1 MRNIF
6 FVMGLLLLPLW
17 SQADTPQRITGIVL
31 DAVKKTPVSNAL
43 VYIEQSGESSETDE
57 NGIFSITIDNTA
69 PVVVEIVRLGYQPAW
84 QTIDVRS
91 HTASQLK
98 IFLQESPVN
107 VEEIVVVETATPF
120 TLQNNVLAK
129 EINENTPKDV
139 GLFLKTQPGFAAIRR
154 GGYAIDPVMRGFKY
168 EQLNIQYDGGIKVT
182 HACPNRM
189 DPVSSHIRAQDI
201 EKIEII
207 KGPYSVRYGQTM
219 GGIINLIQK
228 RPKGSNTF
236 TTRTEAELGYDSNG
250 DSRMARAMLT
260 FSNAHYDLFLSG
272 GTQDVGDYQD
282 GNGVKVPSSY
292 RVNDYLTRFGLNF
305 SDNQRLQLSWR
316 QSFTRDVRHAGLP
329 MDSKSDD
336 TDIWSVDYHHQNI
349 SPKVYTVNA
358 KLYGS
363 HVDHVMNNFQRP
375 NIRMVKAVADVHSD
389 MLGGK
394 MEIGLMPMP
403 KGLWFWGIDFQETQK
418 AGFRNREVYMMNGT
432 MFNPPKQFTDDIWQ
446 DAVLRNIGVYS
457 EMRYTFSAT
466 RSLLAGFR
474 LDRVTSRAD
483 SPAPQFISEYGN
495 LAEQNETTWGAT
507 LTLNQKLSPKTD
519 LQIAVGRGARTAD
532 ITERYI
538 NHLTV
543 GPDAYEYFG
552 NPYLKPEVNYQSD
565 ITLSYRQQAF
575 TLSSNI
581 FYAYIDNYITARVD
595 ESLPRLYMPMS
606 EPKYT
611 RRFVNIDRARQTG
624 FEINLTFTPHDRVL
638 LRNTLSYTHATD
650 LVSGEPLPEIPPF
663 AWTSSVRYNTQAFF
677 VEGSLRL
684 NAAQNRISEEFGE
697 SKTPGFTVVNL
708 LMGKQLAKFASLNL
722 AVENLFDVAYYEH
735 LNRAYNNMLESG
747 MLYEPGRNFKL
758 MIKFSR

>member
-1 MRNIF
+1 MRTIF
-6 FVMGLLLLPLW
+6 FVIGLLLLPFW
-17 SQADTPQRITGIVL
+17 SQADVPQRITGIVL

-43 VYIEQSGESSETDE
+43 VYIEQSGESSETDD
-57 NGIFSITIDNTA
+57 NGIFSIVVNDTT
-69 PVVVEIVRLGYQPAW
+69 PVVVEIVRLGYQPVW
-84 QTIDVRS
+84 QTIDVRQS
-91 HTASQLK
+91 ATSQLK
-98 IFLQESPVN
+98 IFLQESPIN

-201 EKIEII
+201 EKIEIV

-228 RPKGSNTF
+228 RPERSSTF
-236 TTRTEAELGYDSNG
+236 ITRTGAEIGYDSNG

-260 FSNAHYDLFLSG
+260 FSNMHYDLFLSG
-272 GTQDVGDYQD
+272 GTQDVGNYQD
-282 GNGVKVPSSY
+282 GDGATVPSSY
-292 RVNDYLTRFGLNF
+292 RVNDYLARLGLNF

-316 QSFTRDVRHAGLP
+316 QSFTRDVLHAGLP

-336 TDIWSVDYHHQNI
+336 TDIWSLDYRYQNI
-349 SPKVYTVNA
+349 SPKVYALNA

-375 NIRMVKAVADVHSD
+375 NIRMVKAVADVQSD

-394 MEIGLMPMP
+394 VEIGLMPTP
-403 KGLWFWGIDFQETQK
+403 KGLWYWGVDFQETEK

-432 MFNPPKQFTDDIWQ
+432 MLNPPKLFTDDIWQ

-466 RSLLAGFR
+466 RSFLAGFR
-474 LDRVTSRAD
+474 IDRVSSRAD

-495 LAEQNETTWGAT
+495 LGEQNEITWGAT

-543 GPDAYEYFG
+543 GQDAYEYFG
-552 NPYLKPEVNYQSD
+552 NPFLKPEVNYQSD
-565 ITLSYRQQAF
+565 VTLSYRQQLF
-575 TLSSNI
+575 TVSANI

-595 ESLPRLYMPMS
+595 ESLPRLYLPQS
-606 EPKYT
+606 EPKFT

-624 FEINLTFTPHDRVL
+624 FEFNLMLKPHALVL

-650 LVSGEPLPEIPPF
+650 LVSGDPLPEIPPF

-677 VEGSLRL
+677 IEGSLRL
-684 NAAQNRISEEFGE
+684 NAAQNRISKEFGE
-697 SKTPGFTVVNL
+697 RETPGFTVVNL
-708 LMGKQLAKFASLNL
+708 LMGKQLAKFAELNF
-722 AVENLFDVAYYEH
+722 AVENLFDAAYYEH
-735 LNRAYNNMLESG
+735 LNRAYNNMSETG
-747 MLYEPGRNFKL
+747 VLYEPGRNFKVIL
-758 MIKFSR
+758 KLNR